1 MIINGY
7 TIEPYADLSDANLS
21 GADLRGAN
29 LYGADLSG
37 ANLSRANL
45 GGADLSDATLN
56 GANLNDANLHA
67 AYLHGANLSV
77 ANLRGANLYGANL
90 SADLSGAILPRD
102 LLSLTTKFGILIVIP
117 GETVKVYCGCQAFAL
132 DRWSTV
138 AAQYDRDNLAYWNA
152 LLATVLLHPS
162 IATA

>member
-7 TIEPYADLSDANLS
+7 TIEPYANLSDVNLS
-21 GADLRGAN
+21 GADLYGAN
-29 LYGADLSG
+29 LYGADL
-37 ANLSRANL
+37 
-45 GGADLSDATLN
+45 
-56 GANLNDANLHA
+56 NDANLS
-67 AYLHGANLSV
+67 G

-117 GETVKVYCGCQAFAL
+117 GETVKVYCGCQAFTL
-132 DRWSTV
+132 DEWSAV
-138 AAQYDRDNLAYWNA
+138 AVQYDRDNLAYWNA